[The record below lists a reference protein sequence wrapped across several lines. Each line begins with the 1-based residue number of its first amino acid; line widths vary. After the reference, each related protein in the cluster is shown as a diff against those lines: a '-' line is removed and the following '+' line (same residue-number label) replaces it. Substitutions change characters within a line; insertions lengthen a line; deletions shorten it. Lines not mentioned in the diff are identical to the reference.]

1 MSTLLLPAPR
11 DGPGGVHHRGR
22 WPARLIIALS
32 AACLALPARAAEPLS
47 LAETL
52 RIAVARS
59 PQLAS
64 QTAMIDAAREMAV
77 PAGELPDPKL
87 IAGIENVPTE
97 GADAWTA
104 RDSMTMAR
112 IGLMQDFPRGEK
124 RRLRSERAER
134 EAQRGE
140 VALEAAAL
148 GVRREA
154 ATAWFNRY
162 YAEAAEQAI
171 RAQIVE
177 AELVVTT
184 TTASYRAGKAPRS
197 ELIAAQASVIELS
210 NRAVEKALETRRAKV
225 ALTRFLAADAD
236 RPLGEL
242 PDLARLPFDT
252 RTLADTDMQPEVRA
266 LQAQEALLATEGDL
280 ARAARLPDWSAEL
293 SYGVRGSGFANM
305 VTLMVRVDLPWSPG
319 TRQDKEHAAKVK
331 ERDAAR
337 AMREDTRRMRA
348 AEVEQ
353 MLAEWEA
360 ARAQA
365 ARIRDELIPL
375 AAQRTEAALA
385 AYRGGIGPVAMVLD
399 ARKAELDAQ
408 LMLINMEQAAAK
420 AWAWL
425 ANVVSAGQS

>member
-1 MSTLLLPAPR
+1 MSTLPLPAPR
-11 DGPGGVHHRGR
+11 DGPGGAHPRRR
-22 WPARLIIALS
+22 WPAPLIFALS

-52 RIAVARS
+52 RMAVARS

-112 IGLMQDFPRGEK
+112 IGLMQDFPRAEK

-134 EAQRGE
+134 EAQKGE

-162 YAEAAEQAI
+162 YAEAAERAI

-184 TTASYRAGKAPRS
+184 TTASYRAGKAPQS

-225 ALTRFLAADAD
+225 ALARFLAADAD

-252 RTLADTDMQPEVRA
+252 RTLADTDLQPEVRA

-319 TRQDKEHAAKVK
+319 TRQDKEYAAKVK

-337 AMREDTRRMRA
+337 AMREDARRMRA

-375 AAQRTEAALA
+375 AARRTEAALA
-385 AYRGGIGPVAMVLD
+385 AYRGGMGPVAMALD

-408 LMLINMEQAAAK
+408 LALINMEQAAAK